1 MGGARLRSEGDN
13 PHGDSYMDN
22 GLLLLNGT
30 IYSMD
35 SSRPRA
41 QAVAAKG
48 SRIEALGTDEQ
59 LRGLATEGEWR
70 IVDLRGRAVLPAFT
84 DCHLHFLDYAEK
96 ASRLSLEEQSSLE
109 EALSRVQEYVRHV
122 GVGAWIRGWGW
133 SDSTWPSGAVSWRQL
148 LDRVAPEHPVVLTK
162 KDGHV
167 IWVNSEALHRAGVDE
182 DTPEPSGGVIE
193 RDPETGQPT
202 GILKEEAMHLVCDA
216 IPSSSPEE
224 RQAALRRAVAEAQE
238 LGITGIHDCGRW
250 QSVKGAS
257 ESFSDYQQMI
267 ARDELGV
274 RVFMMIPRANLDEAI
289 NVGLRS
295 GFGDS
300 YLRVG
305 NVKLFC
311 DGTLGSQTAEMIEP
325 FLGQPDNKGV
335 AAISQEELED
345 TVHKA
350 SSAGIACS
358 VHAIGDKA
366 NRRVLDAFEKQRR
379 AGLGRELRHRIEHVQ
394 LLHADDVPRF
404 KELQVIASM
413 QPIHATQDMYLADR
427 YWGERA
433 RLSYAW
439 RSLVDSGARL
449 AFGSDAPVE
458 SMNPLVGIHAA
469 VTRQR
474 ANSEPAEGWY
484 PEQRF
489 TVAEAVHGYTLGA
502 AYACGTERDKGSI
515 AVGKLA
521 DLIVLSHDIFEIP
534 PADILSTHVVAT
546 VFDGRIVHG
555 FKDL

>member
-1 MGGARLRSEGDN
+1 
-13 PHGDSYMDN
+13 MDK

-30 IYSMD
+30 IYTMD
-35 SSRPRA
+35 PSRPRV

-48 SRIEALGTDEQ
+48 SRIEALGTDDEM
-59 LRGLATEGEWR
+59 RGLATQGEWR

-84 DCHLHFLDYAEK
+84 DCHLHFLEYAVK
-96 ASRLSLEEQSSLE
+96 ASRLSLEEQLSLD
-109 EALSRVQEYVRHV
+109 EALSRVQDYVQHAEA
-122 GVGAWIRGWGW
+122 GAWIRGSGW
-133 SDSTWPSGAVSWRQL
+133 SDSTWPPGAVPWRQL
-148 LDRVAPEHPVVLTK
+148 LDRVAPAHPVVLTK

-167 IWVNSEALHRAGVDE
+167 IWVNSEALRRAGVNE
-182 DTPEPSGGVIE
+182 DTPEPPGGVME
-193 RDPETGQPT
+193 RDSETGEPT
-202 GILKEEAMHLVCDA
+202 GILKEGAMHLVCDA
-216 IPSSSPEE
+216 IPSPSAEE
-224 RQAALRRAVAEAQE
+224 RQPALRRAVAEAHE
-238 LGITGIHDCGRW
+238 LGITGIHDCGSW
-250 QSVKGAS
+250 QSVKD
-257 ESFSDYQQMI
+257 ESLSDYQEMI
-267 ARDELGV
+267 GRDELAV
-274 RVFMMIPRANLDEAI
+274 RVFMMLSRANLDEAI
-289 NVGLRS
+289 KVGLRS

-325 FLGQPDNKGV
+325 FVGQPDNKGV
-335 AAISQEELED
+335 AAIAQEELED
-345 TVHKA
+345 TVRKA

-366 NRRVLDAFEKQRR
+366 NRRVLDAFETQRR

-474 ANSEPAEGWY
+474 TNGEPAEGWY
-484 PEQRF
+484 PEQRL

-555 FKDL
+555 FEDL